1 MEAIW
6 QDGNAHTALLLRTVA
21 VLSGPG
27 PRGGNLEGRAGA
39 RGAAEAEAEEVEEA
53 AVKEA
58 AGSCDP
64 IGPQEEVFFALLDFL
79 RAV

>member
-1 MEAIW
+1 MARWECSYGVVTE
-6 QDGNAHTALLLRTVA
+6 DGGSAFWARA
-21 VLSGPG
+21 PG

>member
-1 MEAIW
+1 M
-6 QDGNAHTALLLRTVA
+6 
-21 VLSGPG
+21 LSGPG

-39 RGAAEAEAEEVEEA
+39 RGAAEAEEVEEA